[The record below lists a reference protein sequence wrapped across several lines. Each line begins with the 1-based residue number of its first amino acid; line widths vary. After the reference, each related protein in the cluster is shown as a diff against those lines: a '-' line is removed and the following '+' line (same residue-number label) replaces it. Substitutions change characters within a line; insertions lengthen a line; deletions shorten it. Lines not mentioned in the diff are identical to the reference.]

1 MDHDTPKS
9 KNLRYHFHQFIQRNK
24 SQSINKCFSI
34 NWNFDWNSRDAT
46 LMDYFEIMVTFGYV
60 SGPNLVAI
68 IMLGIE
74 GTKACMLWL
83 VCTLRAR
90 PREPMRPQT
99 HCKQPVA
106 DWLMTPSSGVTVEIP
121 VLASWTIGEYCGFTQ
136 NETIFSF
143 FFKSY
148 LGMRTGCWYD
158 IIFVG

>member
-1 MDHDTPKS
+1 MFLYKTTIKLEFVRHS
-9 KNLRYHFHQFIQRNK
+9 KHGGIQ
-24 SQSINKCFSI
+24 SGLF
-34 NWNFDWNSRDAT
+34 W
-46 LMDYFEIMVTFGYV
+46 DYGNV

-90 PREPMRPQT
+90 PREPTRPQT

-136 NETIFSF
+136 KETSFSF
-143 FFKSY
+143 LFFLKSY
-148 LGMRTGCWYD
+148 LGMCTECWCN
-158 IIFVG
+158 ITFVG